1 MVENK
6 FMLNML
12 SRKSPCLQISLIK
25 TKQLTVDL
33 RLQFG
38 KERTVWIVVSG
49 FYSVSCHLSLLTQFM
64 TYLSQAYFS
73 SDTRITGWNITCT
86 LLPCIFIIV
95 NRCTPTH
102 QVSVNQWVWMSLPSD
117 VKHPH
122 MSFWLMKYICSE
134 YTIRH
139 IKLSAWRALV
149 WRHIVWCLPCPFK
162 ANHSHNTPYI

>member
-6 FMLNML
+6 FMLNMFI
-12 SRKSPCLQISLIK
+12 SHKSPCLQISLTK
-25 TKQLTVDL
+25 TKELTVDL

-38 KERTVWIVVSG
+38 NERTVWIVVSG
-49 FYSVSCHLSLLTQFM
+49 LYSVSCHLSLLTQFV

-73 SDTRITGWNITCT
+73 SDARITGWNITCT

-102 QVSVNQWVWMSLPSD
+102 QVSVNQWGWMSLPSD

-122 MSFWLMKYICSE
+122 MVYICSE
-134 YTIRH
+134 YTIHH
-139 IKLSAWRALV
+139 IKLSPWRALV
-149 WRHIVWCLPCPFK
+149 WRHIVWCPPCPFK